1 MRSDALGVESPPVVV
16 PMVNYRCRDAR
27 EKHTEE

>member
-16 PMVNYRCRDAR
+16 PMVNYRCR